1 MKPFL
6 YVSIMRVIGFF
17 LVLALGVNCKKDN
30 ISAIPSLSPSPKSIL
45 TPDGENLIA
54 KAVPPQTDWPPPP
67 SFDPLVGNEA
77 LWEVFGKFSYVAN
90 PLRHNEE
97 HITVTDNWVEENIV
111 SVNIPQLASVK
122 DGSTIVAFHKKA
134 KDQLQKLWNDWESAG
149 LIHLVKTWN
158 GSYDPRF
165 RRGSSTILSN
175 HAFGSAFD
183 INAKWNELGE
193 IPALVG
199 EKGCVRELVQIA
211 NDNGFYWGGHFP
223 IDFLDGMHF
232 EVAVLK

>member
-1 MKPFL
+1 MKPFS
-6 YVSIMRVIGFF
+6 YVSIMRVIGFL
-17 LVLALGVNCKKDN
+17 LVLALGVNCKKDT

-45 TPDGENLIA
+45 TPDGENLVE

-67 SFDPLVGNEA
+67 SFCPLVGNEA
-77 LWEVFGKFSYVAN
+77 LWEVFGKFSYVAS